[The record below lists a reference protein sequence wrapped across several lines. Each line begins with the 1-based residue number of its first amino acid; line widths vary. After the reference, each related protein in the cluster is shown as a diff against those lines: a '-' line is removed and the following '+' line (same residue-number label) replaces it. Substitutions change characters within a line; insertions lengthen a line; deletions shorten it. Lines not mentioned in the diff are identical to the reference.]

1 MSDSSNTTT
10 NIMDLPT
17 DPANGGSV
25 NNMNNIN
32 LNASEQ
38 IPQSNMQNMNSN
50 ANTNSNSINL
60 DQTTINQIVN
70 GLQQASA
77 TGATQLPSR
86 DIPMTTS
93 NLTHDMSIQPNFIPP
108 VPQSQ
113 QQGNVDYISNYQQ
126 AGDIMNEYNSN
137 LGRSNSLDDM
147 YNEIQ
152 VPILL
157 AVLYF
162 LFQLPFFRKFLF
174 SYFPVLFSKDGNLN
188 INGYIF
194 MSSLFGI
201 FYYLLNKVNT
211 HFGKF

>member
-1 MSDSSNTTT
+1 MSDPVNTTT
-10 NIMDLPT
+10 SIMDLPT
-17 DPANGGSV
+17 DPANGGSM
-25 NNMNNIN
+25 NNNIN
-32 LNASEQ
+32 LSASESL
-38 IPQSNMQNMNSN
+38 PQTNNMQNMQN
-50 ANTNSNSINL
+50 ANSAASINL
-60 DQTTINQIVN
+60 DQNTINQIVN
-70 GLQQASA
+70 GLQQASV

-93 NLTHDMSIQPNFIPP
+93 NLTHDISIQPNFIPP
-108 VPQSQ
+108 LPQNQ
-113 QQGNVDYISNYQQ
+113 NQNDYINNYQQ
-126 AGDIMNEYNSN
+126 TGDIINEYNSN
-137 LGRSNSLDDM
+137 LERSNSLDEM

-174 SYFPVLFSKDGNLN
+174 SYFPILFSKDGNLN

-194 MSSLFGI
+194 MSALFGI
-201 FYYLLNKVNT
+201 LYYLLNKINT

>member
-17 DPANGGSV
+17 DPANGGSM
-25 NNMNNIN
+25 NNNNIN

-38 IPQSNMQNMNSN
+38 IPQSNMQNS
-50 ANTNSNSINL
+50 TSINL

-86 DIPMTTS
+86 DIPMTTN
-93 NLTHDMSIQPNFIPP
+93 NLTHDASIQPNFIPP
-108 VPQSQ
+108 VPQTH
-113 QQGNVDYISNYQQ
+113 QQGNGDYISNYQQ
-126 AGDIMNEYNSN
+126 AGDIMNDYNSN
-137 LGRSNSLDDM
+137 LERSNSLDDM

-152 VPILL
+152 APLLL

-174 SYFPVLFSKDGNLN
+174 SYFPILFSNDGNLN
-188 INGYIF
+188 INGF
-194 MSSLFGI
+194 LFTSALFGLL
-201 FYYLLNKVNT
+201 FYLTNKVST
-211 HFGKF
+211 HFGAF

>member
-1 MSDSSNTTT
+1 MSDSANTTT
-10 NIMDLPT
+10 SIMDLPT
-17 DPANGGSV
+17 DPANGG
-25 NNMNNIN
+25 NMNNNIN
-32 LNASEQ
+32 LTASENLSQ
-38 IPQSNMQNMNSN
+38 PNIQNTTS
-50 ANTNSNSINL
+50 SINL
-60 DQTTINQIVN
+60 DQNTINQIVN
-70 GLQQASA
+70 GLQQASV
-77 TGATQLPSR
+77 TGATQLQSR
-86 DIPMTTS
+86 DIPMTTN
-93 NLTHDMSIQPNFIPP
+93 NLTHDVSIQPNFIPP

-113 QQGNVDYISNYQQ
+113 QGNGDYISNYQQ
-126 AGDIMNEYNSN
+126 TSDIMNEYNSSIE
-137 LGRSNSLDDM
+137 RSNSLDDM

-194 MSSLFGI
+194 MSCLFGLL
-201 FYYLLNKVNT
+201 YYLLNKINT

>member
-1 MSDSSNTTT
+1 
-10 NIMDLPT
+10 MDLPT
-17 DPANGGSV
+17 DPANGG
-25 NNMNNIN
+25 NMTNNIN
-32 LNASEQ
+32 LTASEQ
-38 IPQSNMQNMNSN
+38 IPQSNMQNTQNMPGST
-50 ANTNSNSINL
+50 ASINL
-60 DQTTINQIVN
+60 DQSTINQIVN
-70 GLQQASA
+70 GLQQASVS
-77 TGATQLPSR
+77 GATQLPSR

-108 VPQSQ
+108 VPQNHGQSQ
-113 QQGNVDYISNYQQ
+113 NDYISNYQQ

-137 LGRSNSLDDM
+137 LERSNSLDDM

-201 FYYLLNKVNT
+201 LYYLLNKLNM

>member
-1 MSDSSNTTT
+1 MSDQVNTTT
-10 NIMDLPT
+10 SIMDLPT
-17 DPANGGSV
+17 DPANGG
-25 NNMNNIN
+25 NMNNNISI
-32 LNASEQ
+32 NASEQ
-38 IPQSNMQNMNSN
+38 LPQTNMQNN
-50 ANTNSNSINL
+50 NTSINL
-60 DQTTINQIVN
+60 DQNTINQIVN
-70 GLQQASA
+70 GLQQAST

-93 NLTHDMSIQPNFIPP
+93 NLTHDVSIQPNFIPP
-108 VPQSQ
+108 LPQSQ
-113 QQGNVDYISNYQQ
+113 SKNDYINNYQETN
-126 AGDIMNEYNSN
+126 DIINDYNSN
-137 LGRSNSLDDM
+137 LERSNSLDDM

-174 SYFPVLFSKDGNLN
+174 SYFPILFSKDGNLN

-194 MSSLFGI
+194 MSLLFGI
-201 FYYLLNKVNT
+201 LFYLLNKINT

>member
-1 MSDSSNTTT
+1 
-10 NIMDLPT
+10 MDLPT
-17 DPANGGSV
+17 DPANGG
-25 NNMNNIN
+25 NMNNNIN
-32 LNASEQ
+32 LTASEQ
-38 IPQSNMQNMNSN
+38 LAQSNMQSKNSN
-50 ANTNSNSINL
+50 ANSISL

-70 GLQQASA
+70 GLQQASV

-93 NLTHDMSIQPNFIPP
+93 NLTHDMNIQPNFIPP
-108 VPQSQ
+108 PPQSEGQ
-113 QQGNVDYISNYQQ
+113 TDYINNYQQ
-126 AGDIMNEYNSN
+126 TNDIINDYNSSI
-137 LGRSNSLDDM
+137 GRSNSLDDM

-162 LFQLPFFRKFLF
+162 LFQLPFFRKLLF

-194 MSSLFGI
+194 MSALFGI
-201 FYYLLNKVNT
+201 LYYLLNKINT

>member
-1 MSDSSNTTT
+1 MSDPINTTT

-17 DPANGGSV
+17 DPANGG
-25 NNMNNIN
+25 NLHNNIN
-32 LNASEQ
+32 LTASETVQ
-38 IPQSNMQNMNSN
+38 HNMQNMHNAQNPQGNSN
-50 ANTNSNSINL
+50 SSSINL

-70 GLQQASA
+70 GLQQASVN
-77 TGATQLPSR
+77 GATQLRSR
-86 DIPMTTS
+86 DIPMTTD
-93 NLTHDMSIQPNFIPP
+93 NITHDMNIQPNYIPA
-108 VPQSQ
+108 VPQ
-113 QQGNVDYISNYQQ
+113 NARNNDYVHNYQE
-126 AGDIMNEYNSN
+126 ANDIIKDYNSN
-137 LGRSNSLDDM
+137 LQQNNTLDDM

-174 SYFPVLFSKDGNLN
+174 SYFPILFSNDGNLN

-201 FYYLLNKVNT
+201 LYYLLNKVNT

>member
-1 MSDSSNTTT
+1 MSDPTTTTT

-17 DPANGGSV
+17 DPANGG
-25 NNMNNIN
+25 NMNNKIN

-38 IPQSNMQNMNSN
+38 MLQSSPNSQNN
-50 ANTNSNSINL
+50 ASSISL

-70 GLQQASA
+70 GLQQASV

-86 DIPMTTS
+86 DIPMTTNS
-93 NLTHDMSIQPNFIPP
+93 LTHDVSIQPNFIPP
-108 VPQSQ
+108 LPQSQ
-113 QQGNVDYISNYQQ
+113 SQNDYINNYQESN
-126 AGDIMNEYNSN
+126 DIINEYNSN
-137 LGRSNSLDDM
+137 LERSSSLDDM

-194 MSSLFGI
+194 MSALFGI
-201 FYYLLNKVNT
+201 LYYFLNKINM

>member
-1 MSDSSNTTT
+1 MSETNPNAPTTT
-10 NIMDLPT
+10 SIFDLPT
-17 DPANGGSV
+17 DPANGGSS
-25 NNMNNIN
+25 NNNIN
-32 LNASEQ
+32 LHANE
-38 IPQSNMQNMNSN
+38 MQKQMPNS
-50 ANTNSNSINL
+50 APSSITL

-77 TGATQLPSR
+77 SGITQLPSR

-93 NLTHDMSIQPNFIPP
+93 NLTHDANIQPNYIPP
-108 VPQSQ
+108 APQ
-113 QQGNVDYISNYQQ
+113 NEDYIKNNDLMH
-126 AGDIMNEYNSN
+126 DIINDYNVGVN
-137 LGRSNSLDDM
+137 RSNSLDDI

-152 VPILL
+152 VPLLL
-157 AVLYF
+157 AILYF

-201 FYYLLNKVNT
+201 LYYLINKVNN

>member
-17 DPANGGSV
+17 DPANGGIM
-25 NNMNNIN
+25 NNNIN

-38 IPQSNMQNMNSN
+38 IPQSNIQSNS
-50 ANTNSNSINL
+50 TSINL

-86 DIPMTTS
+86 DIPMTTN
-93 NLTHDMSIQPNFIPP
+93 NLTHDASIQPNFIPQ
-108 VPQSQ
+108 VPHNH
-113 QQGNVDYISNYQQ
+113 QQGNGDYISNYQQ

-137 LGRSNSLDDM
+137 LERSNSLDDM

-157 AVLYF
+157 AVL
-162 LFQLPFFRKFLF
+162 
-174 SYFPVLFSKDGNLN
+174 
-188 INGYIF
+188 
-194 MSSLFGI
+194 
-201 FYYLLNKVNT
+201 
-211 HFGKF
+211 

>member
-1 MSDSSNTTT
+1 
-10 NIMDLPT
+10 MDLPT
-17 DPANGGSV
+17 DPANGGNMNNM

-32 LNASEQ
+32 LLASEQ
-38 IPQSNMQNMNSN
+38 VTKSIPNNMQNNNQS
-50 ANTNSNSINL
+50 SSINL
-60 DQTTINQIVN
+60 DQNTINQIVN
-70 GLQQASA
+70 GLQQATLS
-77 TGATQLPSR
+77 GATQLPSR

-108 VPQSQ
+108 SPQNQ
-113 QQGNVDYISNYQQ
+113 NDYINNYQET
-126 AGDIMNEYNSN
+126 GDIINEYNSN
-137 LGRSNSLDDM
+137 LERSNSLDDM

-194 MSSLFGI
+194 MSALFGI
-201 FYYLLNKVNT
+201 LYYLLNKVNN